1 VSFINVLINGEIPDK
16 KPKKSGLTSYD
27 EFMSKKKKPEP
38 VINKNITITKPKTF
52 GEIQKLIDRLKNGQ
66 GVIIDFSETEGN
78 LAQRM
83 LDFLS
88 GAVYAL
94 DGSMDRVDN
103 KMYVMTPKGVEI
115 VSTLDS

>member
-1 VSFINVLINGEIPDK
+1 
-16 KPKKSGLTSYD
+16 
-27 EFMSKKKKPEP
+27 M
-38 VINKNITITKPKTF
+38 
-52 GEIQKLIDRLKNGQ
+52 
-66 GVIIDFSETEGN
+66 
-78 LAQRM
+78 
-83 LDFLS
+83 S